1 VRTIEV
7 HGACLQGAVPSAN
20 ASRVETKVTEAALN
34 PAGTGPPG
42 GWLMLAGTVTGGEA
56 DAGWEADGDAAA
68 ERATDGASGV
78 PHAAASAT
86 ISSPPHADANDVFIE
101 LTS

>member
-7 HGACLQGAVPSAN
+7 HGARVHGAVPSAN
-20 ASRVETKVTEAALN
+20 ASRMETNVTEAALN

-42 GWLMLAGTVTGGEA
+42 GCEMPAGTVTAGEVGVGR
-56 DAGWEADGDAAA
+56 DTDGDAAA
-68 ERATDGASGV
+68 ERVTDGARAV
-78 PHAAASAT
+78 PHPAASAT
-86 ISSPPHADANDVFIE
+86 ISSPPHAEANDVFIE